1 MQCLISS
8 RRGRSLNASATC
20 SGATSCTAGEVRP
33 TRYAGTMLRPA
44 RNSASASCLAIR
56 SAPRSIAVRSSH
68 LARACGCMRAT
79 LPARSARLKKPRI
92 SPSKRANP
100 GASRLPCACSLKSGC
115 LHCRSSLML
124 LKPPLR
130 AAIDIQVAR
139 ECRCD
144 LAWSRLVLG
153 RVLEAK
159 GNSAAGLAELVE
171 AKREFEQLGIVRG
184 IENVSAALE
193 VASELAHVKEA

>member
-1 MQCLISS
+1 MQCLISGRRRRS
-8 RRGRSLNASATC
+8 RNASATC

-33 TRYAGTMLRPA
+33 TRYAGTMLRPV

-68 LARACGCMRAT
+68 LARACGCMRGDLAG
-79 LPARSARLKKPRI
+79 AQ
-92 SPSKRANP
+92 RAIEEAAHIAAETCQP
-100 GASRLPCACSLKSGC
+100 WGQSIALRVQSEIWL
-115 LHCRSSLML
+115 SSLPQQL
-124 LKPPLR
+124 DAAEAAVR

-153 RVLEAK
+153 RVLQAK

-171 AKREFEQLGIVRG
+171 AKREFEQLGIARG
-184 IENVSAALE
+184 IENVSAAL
-193 VASELAHVKEA
+193 